1 MIKITEIRLE
11 HEIFSN
17 CYLLVDEATGAAA
30 VVDPG
35 WYGDAIKNAL
45 KAANAD
51 LQYILLTHGHFD
63 HISGVYGLKKD
74 TGARVIIHEMDGEC
88 LLDPNKS
95 LAAGNLP
102 ENPKPTQA
110 DISVVDGD
118 VISLGESRIK
128 VMHTPGHTPGSVC
141 YILEN
146 ERVIL
151 SGDTLFCRTVG
162 RTDFLGGSTAD
173 MDASIRRLIALDGD
187 YRVLPGHNRETTLN
201 SERICNHW
209 IRRMNRN

>member
-1 MIKITEIRLE
+1 MIKITKIQLE
-11 HEIFSN
+11 HEIFAN
-17 CYLLVDEATGAAA
+17 CYLLADEATGAAA

-45 KAANAD
+45 KEARAD

-63 HISGVYGLKKD
+63 HVSGVYGLKKD
-74 TGARVIIHEMDGEC
+74 TGAAIVIHEKDKDC
-88 LLDPNKS
+88 LADPDKS
-95 LAAGNLP
+95 LATGNLP
-102 ENPKPTQA
+102 VIPKPVYA
-110 DISVVDGD
+110 DILVADGD
-118 VISLGESRIK
+118 KIALGESTIE

-141 YILEN
+141 YIIEDG
-146 ERVIL
+146 RAIL

-162 RTDFLGGSTAD
+162 RTDFLGGSVTD
-173 MDASIRRLIALDGD
+173 MDNSIRRLIALDGD
-187 YRVLPGHNRETTLN
+187 YRVLPGHNRETTLD